1 MRFVTNTWI
10 EEEILAKAGSK
21 QDLDEVIIQ
30 AGMYNDRSTDL
41 ERREKLEDLLK
52 KRATDS
58 DSDDEIP
65 DDEQLNELL
74 ARHEVTLLA
83 ILDLNSHRLG

>member
-1 MRFVTNTWI
+1 VTNTWI

-30 AGMYNDRSTDL
+30 AGMYNDRSTDV

-74 ARHEVTLLA
+74 ARHEVRIIWFAKSQFL
-83 ILDLNSHRLG
+83 IG

>member
-1 MRFVTNTWI
+1 LRLVTNTWI
-10 EEEILAKAGSK
+10 EEEILSKAASK

-30 AGMYNDRSTDL
+30 AGMYNDKSTDV
-41 ERREKLEDLLK
+41 ERRERLEDLLK

-65 DDEQLNELL
+65 DDEQINEML
-74 ARHEVTLLA
+74 ARSEV
-83 ILDLNSHRLG
+83 

>member
-1 MRFVTNTWI
+1 MRLVTNTWI
-10 EEEILAKAGSK
+10 EEEILSKAASK

-30 AGMYNDRSTDL
+30 AGMYNDKSTDV
-41 ERREKLEDLLK
+41 ERRERLEDLLK

-65 DDEQLNELL
+65 DDEQINEML
-74 ARHEVTLLA
+74 ARSEV
-83 ILDLNSHRLG
+83 

>member
-1 MRFVTNTWI
+1 MVTNTWI
-10 EEEILAKAGSK
+10 EEEILAKAASK

-30 AGMYNDRSTDL
+30 AGMYNDKSTDS
-41 ERREKLEDLLK
+41 ERRERLEDLLK

-65 DDEQLNELL
+65 DDEQINEML
-74 ARHEVTLLA
+74 ARSEVSN
-83 ILDLNSHRLG
+83 DR

>member
-1 MRFVTNTWI
+1 
-10 EEEILAKAGSK
+10 
-21 QDLDEVIIQ
+21 
-30 AGMYNDRSTDL
+30 MYNDRSTDV

-58 DSDDEIP
+58 DSDEEIP

-74 ARHEVTLLA
+74 ARHEVTFVFNKFSQ
-83 ILDLNSHRLG
+83 INFP

>member
-1 MRFVTNTWI
+1 LRLVTNTWI
-10 EEEILAKAGSK
+10 EEEILAKAASK

-30 AGMYNDRSTDL
+30 AGMYNDKSTDS
-41 ERREKLEDLLK
+41 ERRERLEDLLK

-65 DDEQLNELL
+65 DDEQINEML
-74 ARHEVTLLA
+74 ARSEVSN
-83 ILDLNSHRLG
+83 DR